1 MKVVIKLL
9 RPFSKVVGK
18 SELSVDFNSNTLS
31 DLITILIGKY
41 PQLKREFYTKNDELT
56 DLICIFV
63 NDKPISA
70 LKGLNTTLKNNDEIL
85 FFIPLS
91 GG

>member
-1 MKVVIKLL
+1 MRLIIKLL
-9 RPFSKVVGK
+9 RPFSKIVGK
-18 SELSVDFNSNTLS
+18 SELSINFTGDTL
-31 DLITILIGKY
+31 DNLIEELINRY
-41 PQLKREFYTKNDELT
+41 PQLKTEFYTKNDELT

-70 LKGLNTTLKNNDEIL
+70 LKGINTNLKNNDNVL